1 MNKTLLIFKHEF
13 ITTIKRTGFIILTMA
28 LPVLALLAIGI
39 TQLVSGIVK
48 PSTVTETISVGY
60 VDEAGGFNQF
70 NNEDN
75 VNMISFNTTDAALQA
90 MVSAS

>member
-13 ITTIKRTGFIILTMA
+13 ITTIKRTGFIILAMA